1 MGGPEAKRRPAPS
14 WISRFAEE
22 FAEENGATATEY
34 GILMSFIAL
43 LSMAAITILGLE
55 LQGWFDE
62 LTAHLKLLLG
72 IP

>member
-1 MGGPEAKRRPAPS
+1 MMRNPVRTGWPAPR
-14 WISRFAEE
+14 WLRRL
-22 FAEENGATATEY
+22 AEENGATATEY
-34 GILMSFIAL
+34 GVVMAFIVMFT
-43 LSMAAITILGLE
+43 MAAITLFGLE

>member
-1 MGGPEAKRRPAPS
+1 
-14 WISRFAEE
+14 
-22 FAEENGATATEY
+22 
-34 GILMSFIAL
+34 MSFIVL
-43 LSMAAITILGLE
+43 LTMAAITLLGLE

>member
-1 MGGPEAKRRPAPS
+1 MRSPKPKRGPPPS
-14 WISRFAEE
+14 WISR

-34 GILMSFIAL
+34 GILMAFIVML
-43 LSMAAITILGLE
+43 TMAAITLLGLE

>member
-1 MGGPEAKRRPAPS
+1 MRGPEAKRRPAPS

-22 FAEENGATATEY
+22 NGATATEY
-34 GILMSFIAL
+34 AILMSYMVL
-43 LSMAAITILGLE
+43 LTVGAITLLGLE